1 MEYNLLF
8 GDGFDF
14 VKGGKLPGLYG
25 GHTRYGGHRIKFSF
39 QKVKLLLLW
48 DLSHKDTH
56 CIFSTEED
64 DTEKIFSVVL
74 GVLIQKI
81 ASQPG
86 QCYLLLLLLFNQVN
100 LICYFRCYCYSTR
113 STTFV
118 ICLKGSETF

>member
-8 GDGFDF
+8 GDGFDV

-39 QKVKLLLLW
+39 QKVKLFLLW

-74 GVLIQKI
+74 EVLIQKI

-86 QCYLLLLLLFNQVN
+86 
-100 LICYFRCYCYSTR
+100 
-113 STTFV
+113 
-118 ICLKGSETF
+118 

>member
-8 GDGFDF
+8 GNGFDF

-74 GVLIQKI
+74 GELIQKI

-100 LICYFRCYCYSTR
+100 FICHFYCYCYSTR

>member
-8 GDGFDF
+8 GNGFDF

-39 QKVKLLLLW
+39 QKVKLFLLW

-86 QCYLLLLLLFNQVN
+86 
-100 LICYFRCYCYSTR
+100 
-113 STTFV
+113 
-118 ICLKGSETF
+118 